1 MTVVSASKAQ
11 TAESIIKLNK
21 QIDSLENFTKNK
33 EELAIAYNKLAL
45 IYTTIGEYSKSI
57 NTHLRIIKNCNNSP
71 FYYCS
76 VAKYN
81 IAVNFQRCNQFKE
94 ALKYAFNALNEF
106 KSVKNI
112 GLKKEDLQIKIA
124 DCTNLIG
131 AIYSNYPSPYS
142 NALLYLEKSDSV
154 FRLLKRYDLLANTLV
169 NKGFIYIGT
178 EKYDQAFFLFKQAKH
193 YFLLSNDSNGV
204 STSYINLSAA
214 NFNIYEFQKE
224 NTVHLR
230 KSINYLDSAD
240 FFLPKL
246 ADSENLLNIRL
257 YKSMLYEALK
267 IHDSAF
273 YFHKSYI
280 TLKDSIYNLEKAKE
294 IENLKINFDLDKKVL
309 YNKMLLAENKN
320 LSETNQKRKLLILII
335 IMFLI
340 ISVLGFTYWSF
351 RNKAQFEKK
360 EREYNE
366 KMLIKQMD
374 PHFVF
379 NAINS
384 AQEYVLVNESDKAQN
399 YLSKISQ
406 LIRLFLNYHSK
417 SEILISE
424 DLKVLKLYV
433 EVESQRLNKP
443 IKLTVVNNTEYDLDE
458 IIIPPALIQ
467 PLIEN
472 AVWHGFRNTSNNEL
486 ELTFEVKDTLLHIRI
501 SDNGKGFL
509 SHEFQASSKGLNLL
523 KERLA
528 LLNNRKSDCLVYGN
542 NSSGG
547 AYVEFFFPLKLRF

>member
-1 MTVVSASKAQ
+1 
-11 TAESIIKLNK
+11 
-21 QIDSLENFTKNK
+21 
-33 EELAIAYNKLAL
+33 
-45 IYTTIGEYSKSI
+45 
-57 NTHLRIIKNCNNSP
+57 
-71 FYYCS
+71 
-76 VAKYN
+76 
-81 IAVNFQRCNQFKE
+81 
-94 ALKYAFNALNEF
+94 
-106 KSVKNI
+106 
-112 GLKKEDLQIKIA
+112 
-124 DCTNLIG
+124 
-131 AIYSNYPSPYS
+131 
-142 NALLYLEKSDSV
+142 
-154 FRLLKRYDLLANTLV
+154 
-169 NKGFIYIGT
+169 
-178 EKYDQAFFLFKQAKH
+178 
-193 YFLLSNDSNGV
+193 
-204 STSYINLSAA
+204 
-214 NFNIYEFQKE
+214 
-224 NTVHLR
+224 
-230 KSINYLDSAD
+230 
-240 FFLPKL
+240 
-246 ADSENLLNIRL
+246 
-257 YKSMLYEALK
+257 MLYEALK

-280 TLKDSIYNLEKAKE
+280 TLKDSIYNLEKIKE

-320 LSETNQKRKLLILII
+320 LNETNQKRKLLILVV
-335 IMFLI
+335 IMLLI
-340 ISVLGFTYWSF
+340 ISLLAFAYWSF
-351 RNKAQFEKK
+351 RKKALFEKK

-417 SEILISE
+417 NEILISE

-433 EVESQRLNKP
+433 EVESQRLNEP